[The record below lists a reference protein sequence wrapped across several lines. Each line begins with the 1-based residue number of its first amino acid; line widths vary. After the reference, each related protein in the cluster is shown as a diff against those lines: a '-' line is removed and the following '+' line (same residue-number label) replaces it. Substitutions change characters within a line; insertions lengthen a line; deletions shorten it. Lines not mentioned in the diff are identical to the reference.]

1 MSTLNC
7 LEVQIAVALM
17 FTHGRIP
24 CIGKRTAVSRAQ
36 SGQVILIAAEGL
48 HCGPTFTKQAG
59 ELSKTR
65 LLCFERT
72 VTIVD
77 DLPDHIILNHFFN

>member
-48 HCGPTFTKQAG
+48 HCGPIFKNRQVSYLKRAY
-59 ELSKTR
+59 
-65 LLCFERT
+65 FA
-72 VTIVD
+72 
-77 DLPDHIILNHFFN
+77 LNAQ